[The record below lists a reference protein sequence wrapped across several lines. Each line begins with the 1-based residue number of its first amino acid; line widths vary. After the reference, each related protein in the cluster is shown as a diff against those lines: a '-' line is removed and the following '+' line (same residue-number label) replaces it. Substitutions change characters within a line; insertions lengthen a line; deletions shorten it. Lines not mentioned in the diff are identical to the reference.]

1 MVSIRKVTLPLDGL
15 DALTAESVAQGY
27 EFLLRLQA
35 EWDSGANRFDGPG
48 EGLFGAFDGPTVIA
62 IGGLNRDPFSPN
74 PAPNPAPDAAV
85 GRIRRVYVLS
95 ASRGSGVGTQ
105 LVQTLLAE
113 ARLHFR
119 QVRLRAVSPAAAR
132 FYERLGFRP
141 IADPDA
147 THLFSW

>member
-48 EGLFGAFDGPTVIA
+48 EGLFGAFDGPILVA
-62 IGGLNRDPFSPN
+62 IGGLNRDPFVPN
-74 PAPNPAPDAAV
+74 LAPDPAV
-85 GRIRRVYVLS
+85 GRIRRVFVGTGC
-95 ASRGSGVGTQ
+95 RGCGVGTQ
-105 LVQTLLAE
+105 LVRALLAE

-119 QVRLRAVSPAAAR
+119 HVRLRAVNPDAAR
-132 FYERLGFRP
+132 LYERLGFLP
-141 IADPDA
+141 IADPHA
-147 THLFSW
+147 THILSCQ